1 MLAARLLSRPWT
13 VSRGLQ
19 SAYRCYLAL
28 VKAELEPL
36 SEEVAEA
43 RRWLD
48 LFKHHQI
55 PRQEFEITFSRSL
68 GPGGQK
74 VNKTSS
80 KATVALAPHKW
91 LNPYYTLWIPKAVA
105 AQLQTAKVRYE
116 TKMGG
121 ITIQSDVTR
130 NRETNTDECFRK
142 LLEEIHDKVEFAG
155 ETLEETKERW
165 QEIKTDRKEKRLF
178 NKKKLSD
185 KKKLRGKLSL

>member
-1 MLAARLLSRPWT
+1 MLLAVRVLLPRTRIWSGLGTPIRWNLT
-13 VSRGLQ
+13 VLKPG
-19 SAYRCYLAL
+19 
-28 VKAELEPL
+28 EPL
-36 SEEVAEA
+36 AQEVAEA

-48 LFKHHQI
+48 QFKPDDI

-80 KATVALAPHKW
+80 KATVMLAPHKW
-91 LNPYYTLWIPKAVA
+91 LDPYYTLWIPKAVA
-105 AQLQTAKVRYE
+105 SQLRQTKVRYE
-116 TKMGG
+116 NKGG
-121 ITIQSDVTR
+121 GLTIQSDVTR

-165 QEIKTDRKEKRLF
+165 LEIKTDRKEKRLF
-178 NKKKLSD
+178 NKKKHSD
-185 KKKLRGKLSL
+185 KKKQRGKLSL